1 MALREYIER
10 QVTFTG
16 TDCIVP
22 ATLDQAFDTAQPYTD
37 VGFIIVSH
45 TAPNTTTYPELK
57 RFLWAECTSLLVLTG
72 NYYYYSSAGWTLLN
86 LTDGSQLLPQ
96 TVLLSAL
103 SAQGGDPGDI
113 IQVDGTG
120 DGFIFTNLSSA
131 FVNGT
136 LDPAKLIPGANGQLL
151 SVVGGVVAWITFDS
165 SAVIATIANG
175 TFPIAKLQ
183 PGTAKYVLRTNAAG
197 DADEY
202 VAPTT
207 IFDDGTLPIVKLAP
221 GSGNANKYMVQN
233 AAGTAWE
240 AQVPNFSRVQVQT
253 STALPVPTSGNTVTF
268 AHGFSVVPT
277 EFDAYFVCNTANSQ
291 YQVGDRIKTSAVMAT
306 GGAVELPAFLLYANA
321 TNLGLT
327 QGGSGFPPDRATMN
341 RDNGDV
347 TGSNGDFV
355 GSQWDLY
362 FQAKLIT

>member
-22 ATLDQAFDTAQPYTD
+22 ATLDQAFDTTQPYTD

-86 LTDGSQLLPQ
+86 LTDGAQLLPQ

-165 SAVIATIANG
+165 AAVIATIANG

-197 DADEY
+197 DAVEY

-253 STALPVPTSGNTVTF
+253 SSALPIPTSGSTVTF
-268 AHGFSVVPT
+268 AHGFASVPT
-277 EFDAYFVCNTANSQ
+277 EFDAYFVCNTANNEF
-291 YQVGDRIKTSAVMAT
+291 QVGDRITWMAITT
-306 GGAVELPAFLLYANA
+306 GGSNDERPAFLLTANA
-321 TNLGLT
+321 TVLRLT
-327 QGGSGFPPDRATMN
+327 QAGANFQSQRTFMTRDGGDGNANFTS
-341 RDNGDV
+341 
-347 TGSNGDFV
+347 
-355 GSQWDLY
+355 SQWDLY
-362 FQAKLIT
+362 LVAKLIT